1 LKKHKHKNQSNK
13 EIKKTELEPNRFSLG
28 NDILES
34 SLKTKTTSLKVLN
47 LYHFFPD
54 KLNLYGDRGNI
65 ISLVKRCE
73 WRGIKVNVIEVSKT
87 DGLTL
92 DDMDMFFIGGGSDRE
107 QSLATDEL
115 QKIKGKLK
123 QKIENGVPGLTICG
137 GYQFLGKDYIDANGN
152 RLETLGIL
160 DFSTVAKQPR
170 LIGNVLIKSEKFGD
184 IVGFENHGG
193 RTYHSFDTLGN
204 VEKGNGNDDESHKEG
219 LVYRNLIGTYLHGPI
234 LPKNPSIADF
244 IIEKAIE
251 NRYGAQAAHD
261 WMTALDNKL
270 ENQARNSVW
279 QRVRNG

>member
-1 LKKHKHKNQSNK
+1 MKKHKQKQHT
-13 EIKKTELEPNRFSLG
+13 KKAVKTTENEQNRFSLG
-28 NDILES
+28 NDILEAA
-34 SLKTKTTSLKVLN
+34 LKTKTSSLKVLN

-73 WRGIKVNVIEVSKT
+73 WRGIKLNVIEVSKT
-87 DGLTL
+87 DGLSL

-204 VEKGNGNDDESHKEG
+204 VEKGNGNDDESNQEG
-219 LVYRNLIGTYLHGPI
+219 LLYRNLIGTYLHGPI
-234 LPKNPSIADF
+234 LPKNPTIADF
-244 IIEKAIE
+244 LIEKAIE
-251 NRYGAQAAHD
+251 HRFSAQAAHD

-279 QRVRNG
+279 QRVKNG